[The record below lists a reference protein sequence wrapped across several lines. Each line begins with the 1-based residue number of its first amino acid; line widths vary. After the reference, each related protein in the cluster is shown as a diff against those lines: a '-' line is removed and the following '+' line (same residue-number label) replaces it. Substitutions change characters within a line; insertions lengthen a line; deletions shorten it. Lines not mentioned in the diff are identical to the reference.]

1 MPRSFRAATR
11 SPVGVVPSDSLA
23 RMASQAW
30 AMTEHT
36 LAVEIEPPATG
47 AGGRSVSPSSTVT
60 RPTGRPSRSAAT
72 CAATV

>member
-1 MPRSFRAATR
+1 MVPITSEAGFPSCPRRM
-11 SPVGVVPSDSLA
+11 

-30 AMTEHT
+30 AITVQT

-47 AGGRSVSPSSTVT
+47 AGGRSVSPSETEIFST
-60 RPTGRPSRSAAT
+60 GMPSPSEAV